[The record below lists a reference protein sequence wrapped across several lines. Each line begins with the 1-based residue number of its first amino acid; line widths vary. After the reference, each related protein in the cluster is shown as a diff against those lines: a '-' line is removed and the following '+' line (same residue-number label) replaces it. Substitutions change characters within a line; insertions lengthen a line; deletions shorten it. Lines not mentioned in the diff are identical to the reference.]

1 LNPHRANLDK
11 EVVMYRSR
19 VLVVAALVAAAA
31 CGSCSVA
38 RAQVAVGT
46 FRYDATAF
54 VVMDN
59 GDVYRSDIANPNMTG
74 GHTQGPWF
82 LLCNI
87 FSAGGPSAS
96 VVGVSGE
103 AILTANGGVYRI
115 RTSPPGAILDEVI
128 DHPPGESFTAF
139 GTQLGIGTSL
149 CYVYAVTNTGAVY
162 RGCGGGWEQAGTLPV
177 GPTPIGQAAWGSL
190 KVSYR

>member
-1 LNPHRANLDK
+1 MRRACTF
-11 EVVMYRSR
+11 
-19 VLVVAALVAAAA
+19 VVAAVTVAAA
-31 CGSCSVA
+31 CSPVSVA

-74 GHTQGPWF
+74 GHTQGPWS

-87 FSAGGPSAS
+87 FSAGGPPGP

-103 AILTANGGVYRI
+103 VILTASGGVYRVG
-115 RTSPPGAILDEVI
+115 TNPPRAIFDEVI
-128 DHPPGESFTAF
+128 DHPPGESFVAF

-162 RGCGGGWEQAGTLPV
+162 RGCGGGGWEYAGSVPT
-177 GPTPIGQAAWGSL
+177 GPTPAATDAWGSL
-190 KVSYR
+190 KVRYR

>member
-1 LNPHRANLDK
+1 MRRA
-11 EVVMYRSR
+11 RT
-19 VLVVAALVAAAA
+19 LVVAAVIVAAAYSP
-31 CGSCSVA
+31 GSTA

-59 GDVYRSDIANPNMTG
+59 GDVYRSDIANPNSTAD
-74 GHTQGPWF
+74 HRQSPWT

-87 FSAGGPSAS
+87 LSAGGPPAP
-96 VVGVSGE
+96 VVGVGGE
-103 AILTANGGVYRI
+103 IILTASGGIYRVG
-115 RTSPPGAILDEVI
+115 TNPPRAIFDEVI
-128 DHPPGESFTAF
+128 DHPPGESFVAF

-162 RGCGGGWEQAGTLPV
+162 RGCGGGWEFAGSLPI
-177 GPTPIGQAAWGSL
+177 GPTPAVTDTWGRI
-190 KVSYR
+190 KVRYR